1 MNPDTLEGIAS
12 RLRLME
18 LEHVALKSDIGNIK
32 DDVKDIKE
40 DNRHSAAK
48 VDERLGGINRL
59 LWSVCG
65 LLFTG
70 FIAALGILVSQGG
83 LH

>member
-1 MNPDTLEGIAS
+1 MNPDTTEGLAS

-18 LEHVALKSDIGNIK
+18 LEHVALKSDIANIK
-32 DDVKDIKE
+32 DDVGDIKE
-40 DNRHSAAK
+40 TGKEAARK
-48 VDERLGGINRL
+48 VDDRLSSITKL
-59 LWSVCG
+59 LWSACA

-83 LH
+83 IH

>member
-1 MNPDTLEGIAS
+1 M
-12 RLRLME
+12 RQME
-18 LEHVALKSDIGNIK
+18 LEHVAMKGAVENIR

-40 DNRHSAAK
+40 DNKESSKK
-48 VDERLGGINRL
+48 VDQRLGGITRL
-59 LWSVCG
+59 LWGAVG

-83 LH
+83 IH